1 MADPGGRT
9 AHEVDVVAV
18 GTDGDGRRGVLA
30 LGEAQAGE
38 VFTHGHLDRLRRV
51 RARLGDRALPGC
63 RLLCFGGAGFAPGL
77 LGEDL
82 PTEVVLVDLER
93 LYRET

>member
-30 LGEAQAGE
+30 LGEAKPGE
-38 VFTHGHLDRLRRV
+38 VFTPGHLDRLRRV

-63 RLLCFGGAGFAPGL
+63 RLLCFGGAGFAPAL
-77 LGEDL
+77 LGGDV
-82 PTEVVLVDLER
+82 PNDVVLVDLER
-93 LYRET
+93 LYRGT